1 MNCRQAE
8 PLLARAADG
17 TLDAERSRVLAR
29 HLDGCT
35 DCRSALDMQR
45 AMREVLTARPQAPT
59 PLGFAARVMASLPER
74 EPGAAAGWLDALN
87 WRAWT
92 LRLAPVAGALFVG
105 AALGI
110 GPSAEVAETG
120 TSEFSELVAAWVS
133 EEATDTGATDQEG
146 LETATRLW
154 QDGDELTDDL
164 LIDVLL
170 AAEPSGPL
178 SGSDEAGR

>member
-1 MNCRQAE
+1 MTCRQAE

-17 TLDAERSRVLAR
+17 TLDAERSRALAR
-29 HLDGCT
+29 HVDGCA
-35 DCRSALDMQR
+35 DCRSALEMQR
-45 AMREVLTARPQAPT
+45 AMREVLSARPEAPV

-74 EPGAAAGWLDALN
+74 ESGVGAGWLDALN

-105 AALGI
+105 AALGS
-110 GPSAEVAETG
+110 GPSTEVAESG

-133 EEATDTGATDQEG
+133 EEATDTGTTDPEG
-146 LETATRLW
+146 LETATGLW

-164 LIDVLL
+164 LLDVLL
-170 AAEPSGPL
+170 AGEPSDPF
-178 SGSDEAGR
+178 SGADEAGR